1 MNKILYRYFIYFV
14 VFIFLV
20 QLIENDQF
28 QLWLASCG
36 FRISLEPLGTYAPLF
51 LSALLIDITYQIGKR
66 QNRIAEQQNKME
78 RHRMYK
84 EIYSLVVLVD
94 RETNHLVQNLYEIF
108 IGINQ
113 KHTKHKILQMQSD
126 INACISKIKAC
137 EIDFHILRSTQKD
150 KVYNNIEELTK
161 LALTI
166 MNILSMFND
175 LYSDKITELK
185 YPQRDDILEID
196 DPNIDIFTRN
206 FIAKIIELNQISPMH
221 LVDAI
226 DAFMNKRNELFDS
239 DHNILALIKKEAND
253 DFQIC

>member
-20 QLIENDQF
+20 QLIENNQF

-51 LSALLIDITYQIGKR
+51 LSALLIDITYQIGKH

-108 IGINQ
+108 INYIVTGINF
-113 KHTKHKILQMQSD
+113 IEINID
-126 INACISKIKAC
+126 GINASIRMLQEEYKYFNGKIYY
-137 EIDFHILRSTQKD
+137 
-150 KVYNNIEELTK
+150 YNIVLCRF
-161 LALTI
+161 LI
-166 MNILSMFND
+166 ND
-175 LYSDKITELK
+175 CD
-185 YPQRDDILEID
+185 
-196 DPNIDIFTRN
+196 
-206 FIAKIIELNQISPMH
+206 
-221 LVDAI
+221 
-226 DAFMNKRNELFDS
+226 
-239 DHNILALIKKEAND
+239 
-253 DFQIC
+253 